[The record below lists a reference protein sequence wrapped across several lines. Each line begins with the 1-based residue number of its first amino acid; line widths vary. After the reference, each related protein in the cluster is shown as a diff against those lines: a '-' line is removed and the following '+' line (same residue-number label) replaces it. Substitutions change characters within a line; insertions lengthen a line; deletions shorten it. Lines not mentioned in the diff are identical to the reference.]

1 MLMPLLLLLPAQ
13 PCSQLGSTRS
23 LQILHAGILL
33 NKKRALAHECI
44 PGTINTKTRCDQRG
58 DQGNSGWEI
67 LAPGLRQQAL
77 AGAGAAPGFE
87 WTGIN
92 RLYARSFFWL
102 TNPLQHLRIPASPPR
117 TGPRTRAR

>member
-44 PGTINTKTRCDQRG
+44 PVTINTKTRCDQLG

-67 LAPGLRQQAL
+67 LAPGLRQQAS

-87 WTGIN
+87 WTGPH
-92 RLYARSFFWL
+92 RWYAPSLFCL
-102 TNPLQHLRIPASPPR
+102 TNPLQHLRIQASPHR
-117 TGPRTRAR
+117 TDRRTRAR